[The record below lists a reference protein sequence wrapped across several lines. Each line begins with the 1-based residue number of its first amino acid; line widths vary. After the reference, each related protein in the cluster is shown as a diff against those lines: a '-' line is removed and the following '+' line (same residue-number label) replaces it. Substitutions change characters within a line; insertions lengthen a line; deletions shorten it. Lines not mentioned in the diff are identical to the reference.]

1 MKLLSGIMGLTLTGA
16 VTLASA
22 NAADIYA
29 PGPGSLKDPYVAPWT
44 GFYLGVHGGVAQGS
58 FQITD
63 FNEHPSKFKDDAP
76 GAFGGG
82 QLGYN
87 FQRGSIVFGVESD
100 LGWMDLVKSRI
111 EPASL
116 PAGDIKGSINAGFYG
131 DVTGRI
137 GFLSDAKTLVYAKGG
152 LAFYDGDLKVTD
164 AGATPAISTK
174 SSTLVGW
181 TIGAGTEYKFT
192 PKWTFKAEY
201 QYFDFGSQTSTMP
214 SNDPDRYKTELTA
227 HSIKVGFNYF
237 VSPSF
242 EPLK

>member
-1 MKLLSGIMGLTLTGA
+1 MRLVSNILGLTVASA
-16 VTLASA
+16 VALASA
-22 NAADIYA
+22 NAADLSM
-29 PGPGSLKDPYVAPWT
+29 PGGLKDAYVAPWWT
-44 GFYLGVHGGVAQGS
+44 GFYLGIHAGVAGGS
-58 FQITD
+58 FEVTD

-87 FQRGSIVFGVESD
+87 FQRGNIVFGVESD

-116 PAGDIKGSINAGFYG
+116 PTGDIQGSVNAGFYG

-152 LAFYDGDLKVTD
+152 FAFYDGDVKVRDIPEGGT
-164 AGATPAISTK
+164 AK
-174 SSTLVGW
+174 SDTFLGW
-181 TIGAGTEYKFT
+181 TIGAGTEYRFT
-192 PKWTFKAEY
+192 SKWTFKAEY
-201 QYFDFGSQTSTMP
+201 QYFDFGSETSRM
-214 SNDPDRYKTELTA
+214 SSDLADHFKQELTA
-227 HSIKVGFNYF
+227 HSVKVGFNYF
-237 VSPSF
+237 VGPSF